1 MAPGPCGSATRVR
14 RAAGALTPSLEN
26 VMRKF
31 VPLLTGLGLV
41 ATAAAASAEP
51 AKLSEGELGQVAAG
65 QSLDLSFSALQA
77 TTTTTST
84 TNNTNDA
91 DTAMDVFESSV
102 AAEQSLAGQSS
113 NSVNALGMLDSSGV
127 TATGNANAVLTGS
140 IGNTVP

>member
-1 MAPGPCGSATRVR
+1 
-14 RAAGALTPSLEN
+14 
-26 VMRKF
+26 MRKL

-51 AKLSEGELGQVAAG
+51 AKLSETELGGVAAG
-65 QSLDLSFSALQA
+65 QYLGSNFSLSMLEALT

-91 DTAMDVFESSV
+91 DTAMSVFESSV

-113 NSVNALGMLDSSGV
+113 NSVSALGMLGSAGV
-127 TATGNANAVLTGS
+127 TATGNANAIVSGTLANS
-140 IGNTVP
+140 VP